1 MTQKVINSDID
12 VLIDALRS
20 LGGGAFLS
28 ETAKNLK
35 TAINSV
41 VSTSKPASVT
51 LKLTIKPDQHE
62 SGQIVVFGQNGLN
75 LPKEPVKTRF
85 YVSNEMLP
93 SRNAPEQLVFD
104 FKK

>member
-1 MTQKVINSDID
+1 MTQTVVNSDID

-28 ETAKNLK
+28 ETSKNLK

-41 VSTSKPASVT
+41 VQTEKSANIT

-62 SGQIVVFGQNGLN
+62 KGQIVVFGSNSVI
-75 LPKEPVKTRF
+75 LPKEPIKTRF
-85 YVSNEMLP
+85 YVSKEMLP
-93 SRNAPEQLVFD
+93 SRNAPDQLVFD